1 MRPGCRSSPNRLPG
15 LFVSAG
21 NPGTV
26 PERPPFPARPGN
38 RVTPLIEAADMYPAL
53 ERRVLAATGQVWLA
67 FRIFDPDTATRS
79 AEAKALGLQDWTALI
94 RHVIEAGVTVRLLL
108 ADFEPIMADH
118 LHGGSWS
125 TFRTLRAMG
134 ATLPETLREHL
145 QIIVIQHEGE
155 LGFGTRQLLRIVVGV
170 HIARLLRRMGAGA
183 DDPADLLS
191 VRPGLWRH
199 HRLDA
204 SGRPRFRLGHAPRLW
219 PATYHQKFAVID
231 GLTAIVG
238 GLDVDERR
246 YDDKRHRQRADRTW
260 HDLSVAIEGPAVVDA
275 PAHFRDC
282 WNDELPRFRAIAE
295 HWTSGTDRA
304 LALDPLAAIDVL
316 PPLPEPAGEATVQA
330 VRTVSS
336 RDHRLFA
343 VGPRP
348 RVMEI
353 AEAHRRLIGAAE
365 RSLYIEAQFF
375 RYKDAARWIIAR
387 ARARP
392 ELEVIVVLPS
402 APEEVAYDGDRRTPH
417 RHGEWLQMRN
427 LEALTRAL
435 GDRVGLFMLAKPA
448 AATETEKA
456 FVADRGTVFGAG
468 TIYLHAKLLIADDRQ
483 ALVSSANI
491 NGRSLRWDTEFGM
504 LWEDPEGVAE
514 FRRQAWSQLLA
525 SKADGAVVL
534 ADGLAT
540 WRRIA
545 EGNVLLPPGERQ
557 GFVMPHKLARARRFA
572 RPSWFVPDDLV

>member
-1 MRPGCRSSPNRLPG
+1 MRADCPSLPSKLAG
-15 LFVSAG
+15 LFVRAG
-21 NPGTV
+21 DAGTV

-53 ERRVLAATGQVWLA
+53 ERRVLAATDQVWLA
-67 FRIFDPDTATRS
+67 FRIFDPNTATRS
-79 AEAKALGLQDWTALI
+79 EEAKTLGLGDWTALI

-125 TFRTLRAMG
+125 TFRTLRAMS
-134 ATLPETLREHL
+134 AHLPADVQERL

-170 HIARLLRRMGAGA
+170 QVARLLRRMGAEGN
-183 DDPADLLS
+183 DPADLLS

-204 SGRPRFRLGHAPRLW
+204 NGRPRYRIGHAPRLW

-231 GLTAIVG
+231 GRAAIVG

-275 PAHFRDC
+275 AAHFRDC
-282 WNDELPRFRAIAE
+282 WNAELPRFRAIAE

-304 LALDPLAAIDVL
+304 LALDPLASIDAL
-316 PPLPEPAGEATVQA
+316 PAVSEPVGEATVQA

-343 VGPRP
+343 VGPKP

-353 AEAHRRLIGAAE
+353 GEAHRRLIGTAE

-375 RYKDAARWIIAR
+375 RYKDAARWIVEQAR
-387 ARARP
+387 AKP
-392 ELEVIVVLPS
+392 ELEVIIVLPS

-427 LEALTRAL
+427 LETLQRSL
-435 GDRVGLFMLAKPA
+435 GDRLGVFMLAKPA
-448 AATETEKA
+448 AATGVEKE
-456 FVADRGTVFGAG
+456 FIADRGTVFGAG
-468 TIYLHAKLLIADDRQ
+468 TIYLHAKLLIVDDCR

-491 NGRSLRWDTEFGM
+491 NGRSLRWDTEFGV
-504 LWEDPEGVAE
+504 LWDDAAGVSA

-525 SKADGAVVL
+525 DNEDGNVDL
-534 ADGLAT
+534 GEGLKT

-545 EGNVLLPPGERQ
+545 LTNVTVAPADRQ
-557 GFVMPHKLARARRFA
+557 GFIVPHKLARARRFA

>member
-1 MRPGCRSSPNRLPG
+1 MADLIVNAGDPGN
-15 LFVSAG
+15 LFVNAG
-21 NPGTV
+21 DPGNLFVCAGDPGTV
-26 PERPPFPARPGN
+26 LERPLFPARPGN

-79 AEAKALGLQDWTALI
+79 AEARALGLGDWTALI

-125 TFRTLRAMG
+125 TFRTLRAMS
-134 ATLPETLREHL
+134 ATLPEAMQERL

-170 HIARLLRRMGAGA
+170 QIARLLRRMGAEA
-183 DDPADLLS
+183 DNPAELLS

-204 SGRPRFRLGHAPRLW
+204 RGRPRFRLGHAPRLW

-231 GLTAIVG
+231 GRTAIVG

-260 HDLSVAIEGPAVVDA
+260 HDLSVAVEGPAVVDA
-275 PAHFRDC
+275 AAHFRDC
-282 WNDELPRFRAIAE
+282 WNAELPRFRAIAE

-304 LALDPLAAIDVL
+304 LALDPLASIDAL
-316 PPLPEPAGEATVQA
+316 PPVPEAVGEATVQA

-348 RVMEI
+348 QVMEI
-353 AEAHRRLIGAAE
+353 ADAHWRLIGAAE

-375 RYKDAARWIIAR
+375 RYKDAARWIVAR

-427 LEALTRAL
+427 LEVLTKAL
-435 GDRVGLFMLAKPA
+435 GDRVGLFMLARPT
-448 AATETEKA
+448 AATEAEKE

-468 TIYLHAKLLIADDRQ
+468 TIYLHAKLPPRQVADR
-483 ALVSSANI
+483 
-491 NGRSLRWDTEFGM
+491 
-504 LWEDPEGVAE
+504 
-514 FRRQAWSQLLA
+514 
-525 SKADGAVVL
+525 
-534 ADGLAT
+534 
-540 WRRIA
+540 
-545 EGNVLLPPGERQ
+545 
-557 GFVMPHKLARARRFA
+557 
-572 RPSWFVPDDLV
+572 